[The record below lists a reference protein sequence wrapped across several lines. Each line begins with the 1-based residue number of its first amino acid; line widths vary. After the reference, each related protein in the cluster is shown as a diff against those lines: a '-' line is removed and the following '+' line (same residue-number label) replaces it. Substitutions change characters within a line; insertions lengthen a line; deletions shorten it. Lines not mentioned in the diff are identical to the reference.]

1 MKLKLFF
8 FLTGLALVVLVGC
21 GGKDEMSEGD
31 IQATV
36 DAAVQAT
43 TIALAPPTFTP
54 VPTVT
59 PNPTVTEV
67 PGTATPTPTA
77 TPTSTP
83 TPTPTPELPF
93 YKNDQEDGTSEYFL
107 PFDGFSMRL
116 PSDWVVIDTT
126 LTTDTPEQ
134 QEIQNVLG
142 SRVFQGLIDTGVK
155 FYAINWSEP
164 SRTSASPANINI
176 TTQPAEGATSLDG
189 FGTAAVDQLVFQFD
203 LLRED
208 IGLTP
213 TSIGENPAVRLDYF
227 WNLTTPTG
235 LEANLQVVQHIT
247 ISDDQIFIITITIP
261 SELSATLL
269 PEAEAAVQQMSFFER
284 IISSEE

>member
-1 MKLKLFF
+1 MKLKLFSI
-8 FLTGLALVVLVGC
+8 LTGLALVVLVGC
-21 GGKDEMSEGD
+21 SGEMSED
-31 IQATV
+31 EIQATV

-43 TIALAPPTFTP
+43 TVALAPPTFTP

-59 PNPTVTEV
+59 PSPTATEA

-77 TPTSTP
+77 TATSTP
-83 TPTPTPELPF
+83 LPSPTPELPF
-93 YKNDQEDGTSEYFL
+93 YKNDQEDGTSEYVL
-107 PFDGFSMRL
+107 PFSGFGMTL

-126 LTTDTPEQ
+126 FTTDTPEQ
-134 QEIQNVLG
+134 QEIQTVLG
-142 SRVFQGLIDTGVK
+142 SRAFQGLIDTGVK

-164 SRTSASPANINI
+164 SRTSISPANINI

-213 TSIGENPAVRLDYF
+213 TNIGVNPALRLDYF

-235 LEANLQVVQHIT
+235 LETSLQVVQHIT
-247 ISDDQIFIITITIP
+247 IIDDQIFIITITIP

-269 PEAEAAVQQMSFFER
+269 PEAETAVQQMSFFEKV
-284 IISSEE
+284 IAAEE